1 MSSAALTST
10 AFIATVEPA
19 RIILRLCKHWG
30 HKWPVQYDEQ
40 HGRIG
45 PPARTGGKE
54 IVDGHGQVVVWI

>member
-10 AFIATVEPA
+10 ASIATVEPA

-40 HGRIG
+40 HGRI
-45 PPARTGGKE
+45 
-54 IVDGHGQVVVWI
+54 